1 MIDTTLKAR
10 NIIPG
15 MRLCT
20 AVLVL
25 IRTYDSRQSM
35 HSYSDIVM
43 IVSKGVGQS
52 GSRMC
57 ALRCII
63 SSIIVPVDD
72 SKPYRRTVMTHD
84 IICYACAKKY
94 SSSILGRVH
103 IYKTGGTTNCS
114 CIKKHH
120 SASVRDS
127 NRVAPIS

>member
-1 MIDTTLKAR
+1 MW
-10 NIIPG
+10 NICLL
-15 MRLCT
+15 R
-20 AVLVL
+20 VR
-25 IRTYDSRQSM
+25 RTYSVVYGKCLSLVSSVGRSELTTC
-35 HSYSDIVM
+35 SDIVM